1 MMLSTEA
8 TEERE
13 ARDLELQSE
22 LERVREVYL
31 GGPES
36 EKREAKAEYM
46 ANSAT
51 STRVCSANVAST
63 NAIHSSQRIYRARH
77 CQPRVR

>member
-22 LERVREVYL
+22 LERVLEVYL
-31 GGPES
+31 GAPAS
-36 EKREAKAEYM
+36 EKQEAKAEYM
-46 ANSAT
+46 AKLRDFS
-51 STRVCSANVAST
+51 SRVL
-63 NAIHSSQRIYRARH
+63 R
-77 CQPRVR
+77 

>member
-22 LERVREVYL
+22 LERAFEVYL
-31 GGPES
+31 SASES
-36 EKREAKAEYM
+36 QKQEAKAEYI
-46 ANSAT
+46 AKLRDFS
-51 STRVCSANVAST
+51 SRVL
-63 NAIHSSQRIYRARH
+63 R
-77 CQPRVR
+77 